1 MSSEA
6 IVEETLINNSNLTN
20 KGAVKISA
28 LAKTT
33 LREIRRSFGRFISI
47 LCLIALGVL
56 AYVGISV
63 AGADM
68 RYTGITYSNDYN
80 LADIFI
86 QSTAGLDASD
96 EERLAGFHDL
106 RHIDYGY
113 SADVTALNAKVK
125 DNTSIADQ
133 VTLKLES
140 LPRRLSQ
147 YELLS
152 GRLPNAK
159 DEIVLDQ
166 SLAQRYGLGDKLRL
180 ITTSTI
186 DKSLEQLTQDTFKVV
201 GFANSPEYLSKKMRG
216 TSLTGKGEITG
227 FAGVKEDVFKMDV
240 YTIARAESTLL
251 NRSETE
257 TTKYDDQI
265 KAQIKKLDKELND
278 KQKSNARIDAL
289 QKDLQEEIK
298 QGESALA
305 NAKRMLGSNDE
316 RVKKIEGELA
326 RANEALAKIEQ
337 PTYNLT
343 SRNNL
348 VAYHDFFDNGA
359 RLDVLAYIFPV
370 FLFFIA
376 VLVTSTTM
384 KRMVEEQ
391 RPQIGALKSLG
402 YRPISIMEKYLIYGM
417 IPGITGTIIGVTFG
431 LTLLPLLIYTAYK
444 ANYIFTDL
452 RLRFSFGYV
461 FIGVVVALLC
471 TLLPIIFAVHASLKE
486 KTIALLRPK
495 VAKAGKRILLE
506 RIPFIWRHLSF
517 TAKVTARNLFRY
529 KERMFMTI
537 LGIAGSIA
545 LLIMGIGIR
554 DALGAT
560 LDIQLNKIYRYDI
573 MTRFNPASSDAELQT
588 YDDVIKHNK
597 SIANGLQ
604 TIFDNVEVKQQDTD
618 NKALSLIVPEQP
630 EALHDYIELFD
641 SNNNPI
647 VVPDTGIALSQDLA
661 ETLGV
666 NIGDEIELLQNDEVY
681 RANVG
686 VINQWYFG
694 NQAVFTPKY
703 YKKVF
708 GKNPTYDAYFLKLD
722 EKGDTHQVLFDLQN
736 TAANMYASTL
746 DGMVN
751 TAKGSVDGLNLV
763 MGVLLSLAS
772 LLAVIVLYNLTNIN
786 ISERIREISTIKVLG
801 FYPSEVT
808 RYIYRETLILT
819 VMGIIVG
826 WFLGTALEQ
835 FVIIKIPPE
844 QVMFYRKIFWTNYA
858 ISSLIILAIAFCVM
872 LVMHLK
878 LKRVNMLDALKS
890 VE

>member
-6 IVEETLINNSNLTN
+6 IVEETLLNNPNLTN

-68 RYTGITYSNDYN
+68 RYTGISYSNDYN

-96 EERLAGFHDL
+96 KETLAAFHDL

-125 DNTSIADQ
+125 DSNSIADQ

-140 LPRRLSQ
+140 LPRTLSQ

-152 GRLPNAK
+152 GRLPEKK

-166 SLAQRYGLGDKLRL
+166 SLAQRYGIGDKLRL

-186 DKSLEQLTQDTFKVV
+186 DKSLEHLTQDTFKVV
-201 GFANSPEYLSKKMRG
+201 GFANSPEYLSKRMRG

-227 FAGVKEDVFKMDV
+227 FAGVQDEVFDMDV

-257 TTKYDDQI
+257 TTQYDDQI
-265 KAQIKKLDKELND
+265 KAQIKKLDKELNAGD
-278 KQKSNARIDAL
+278 KKNARIDAL
-289 QKDLQEEIK
+289 QRDLQAKIK
-298 QGESALA
+298 QGERELA
-305 NAKRMLGSNDE
+305 NAKRMLGASDE
-316 RVKKIEGELA
+316 RVKRIEGELA
-326 RANEALAKIEQ
+326 RASEALAKIEQ

-431 LTLLPLLIYTAYK
+431 LTLLPILIYSAYK
-444 ANYIFTDL
+444 MSYIFVDL
-452 RLRFSFGYV
+452 RLRFSFIYV
-461 FIGVVVALLC
+461 LTGVVVALLC

-517 TAKVTARNLFRY
+517 TAKVTARNIFRY

-560 LDIQLNKIYRYDI
+560 LDIQLNQIYRYDI
-573 MTRFNPASSDAELQT
+573 MTRFNPESSDAELQA
-588 YDDVIKHNK
+588 YDSVIHNNN
-597 SIANGLQ
+597 SITHALQ
-604 TIFDNVEVKQQDTD
+604 TIFDNVEVKQQETD

-666 NIGDEIELLQNDEVY
+666 NIGDEIELLQKDEVY
-681 RANVG
+681 RAHVG

-694 NQAVFTPKY
+694 NQAVLTPKY

-722 EKGDTHQVLFDLQN
+722 EKGDRQQVLFDLQN

-746 DGMVN
+746 DGMVHA
-751 TAKGSVDGLNLV
+751 AKGSVDGLNLV